1 MNQTETESLSRTETD
16 MIHRTSPFLPAL
28 ALAALPLA
36 APSPNQPPAGR
47 RAVDLA
53 ICLDTS
59 GSMQGLIDAAR
70 QGIWAIV
77 NDLALAKPAPALRVA
92 LLTFGND
99 RHDAA
104 RGWVATQTG
113 FTADL
118 DLVSQKLFALTTD
131 GGTELVGRVLQ
142 TALDELD
149 WSTDADALRLVVV
162 AGNESA
168 DQDREVPCADACRR
182 AIAKGIMV
190 HAIYCGDP
198 NDGIAPS
205 WREVARLADGRFHA
219 IDHDRGTVTVQTP
232 FDAQLQALSAQLNE
246 TYLPFGAEGAR
257 GLANQA
263 AQDGN
268 VAGLNPAA
276 AALRA
281 QCKATANYCNPTWD
295 LVDACREQKVKLA
308 EVPVEQLP
316 EAMRAMTLAE
326 RERHV
331 AAMQAKRAALQ
342 ARIRELGARREAAA
356 AEELK
361 KRAIDRSKSFDFAV
375 RQAVREQAAA
385 KGLALAAPGDD
396 GCRP

>member
-1 MNQTETESLSRTETD
+1 QPQAVRQGAGGAQPEQPVLRRQARRARHDGGAAGLRPRVLPARQSLDRRPADRVREPGAGAHDPVRLTRPRSTGRTHGARGTRRNAQPRGRDRHRDRRRSRRDRRVNQTETESLSRTETD

-149 WSTDADALRLVVV
+149 WSTDADALRLVV
-162 AGNESA
+162 
-168 DQDREVPCADACRR
+168 
-182 AIAKGIMV
+182 
-190 HAIYCGDP
+190 
-198 NDGIAPS
+198 
-205 WREVARLADGRFHA
+205 
-219 IDHDRGTVTVQTP
+219 
-232 FDAQLQALSAQLNE
+232 
-246 TYLPFGAEGAR
+246 
-257 GLANQA
+257 
-263 AQDGN
+263 
-268 VAGLNPAA
+268 
-276 AALRA
+276 
-281 QCKATANYCNPTWD
+281 
-295 LVDACREQKVKLA
+295 
-308 EVPVEQLP
+308 
-316 EAMRAMTLAE
+316 
-326 RERHV
+326 
-331 AAMQAKRAALQ
+331 
-342 ARIRELGARREAAA
+342 
-356 AEELK
+356 
-361 KRAIDRSKSFDFAV
+361 
-375 RQAVREQAAA
+375 
-385 KGLALAAPGDD
+385 
-396 GCRP
+396 